1 MKNTGKNFLVATINK
16 EGQMFTQN
24 NGKLKPIAIIPEHI
38 SRITEL
44 SENCHIYMD
53 DEGFKAFEEK
63 SFPNRFT
70 RIFVNNKDFEK
81 TANQSFR
88 LHHMDEL
95 ETIVTRKEF
104 YEPKTRIF
112 FVGSP
117 QFLQLCAKYCDTL
130 MLTVAH
136 VSKKNNTIDFPKDL
150 QAVFGSRK
158 EIQPEMLSAIKGYRK
173 LATVKEEIEIADNGM
188 IIKRKADIE
197 ELAKSNMLLI
207 PDYMFYNF
215 RKNKEYDFSYKQ
227 YKKAITNS
235 SLLDWANNEISKDS
249 STVTEPVWRQHNDS
263 DMIEMDNE

>member
-53 DEGFKAFEEK
+53 DEGFKAFGER

-70 RIFVNNKDFEK
+70 RIFVTNKDFEK
-81 TANQSFR
+81 SSNQSFR

-117 QFLQLCAKYCDTL
+117 QFLKLCAKYCDTL

-158 EIQPEMLSAIKGYRK
+158 EIQPEMLAAIRGYRK
-173 LATVKEEIEIADNGM
+173 QVIVKDETEIAENGM
-188 IIKRKADIE
+188 IIKRKANVE
-197 ELAKSNMLLI
+197 EMAKNDMMLI

-215 RKNKEYDFSYKQ
+215 RRNKEFNFTYKQ
-227 YKKAITNS
+227 YQQ
-235 SLLDWANNEISKDS
+235 EIQNGLKNRCSGGYVIDE
-249 STVTEPVWRQHNDS
+249 STISNEPVWRQNTVDLVL
-263 DMIEMDNE
+263 IGNE